1 MIILQCP
8 LDTRGKGED
17 RALSNELHSY
27 WVNFAKTGD
36 PNGAGLPQWPVY
48 APGKSTVMSLGAQ
61 SKPTL
66 R

>member
-36 PNGAGLPQWPVY
+36 PNGAGPTIV
-48 APGKSTVMSLGAQ
+48 APSLTSSSNVVGA
-61 SKPTL
+61 
-66 R
+66 

>member
-1 MIILQCP
+1 
-8 LDTRGKGED
+8 
-17 RALSNELHSY
+17 LSNELHSY